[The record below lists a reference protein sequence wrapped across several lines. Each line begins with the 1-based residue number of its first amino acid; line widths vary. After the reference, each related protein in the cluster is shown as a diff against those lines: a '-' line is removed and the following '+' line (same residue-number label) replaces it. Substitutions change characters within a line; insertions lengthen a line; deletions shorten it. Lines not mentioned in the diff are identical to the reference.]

1 MSVVSGILVGQLA
14 VLEAVVVEK
23 GEMRSSKRKG
33 VIPLALTIV
42 K

>member
-1 MSVVSGILVGQLA
+1 MSVVSGILVGQA

-33 VIPLALTIV
+33 VMPLALTIV